1 MAHGLAVCADG
12 GDIARGKL
20 LLRQQAMH
28 GLSVERCQLLRE
40 HFAAVDFVAAGV
52 LQVQQAAAQIIAVGH
67 GKMAERALP
76 ARAVKSRQHGIY
88 AVHAGAGHQADIVL
102 GHGADFVGK
111 TAALYSERQLFSG
124 SPIVGLDYNARTA
137 FR

>member
-1 MAHGLAVCADG
+1 
-12 GDIARGKL
+12 
-20 LLRQQAMH
+20 MH
-28 GLSVERCQLLRE
+28 GLGIKLGQLLRE

-52 LQVQQAAAQIIAVGH
+52 LQIQQAAAQIIAVGH
-67 GKMAERALP
+67 GKMAERTLP
-76 ARAVKSRQHGIY
+76 LGAIEGGQHGIY

-124 SPIVGLDYNARTA
+124 SPIGGLDYNARTA